1 MKSVSTIIVIAMGVL
16 HSFLVNAQFLGSGY
30 NYKSAASGHV
40 YTVGDQVITS
50 NVGLNEINA
59 AAFRHFS
66 KSYSF
71 LPTAN
76 WVKTDDGF
84 TVTSRDRN
92 RINYRIIFGKH
103 GAMLYEMRYYNG
115 SSVSKAVMTFLEGRF
130 KDAII
135 LGIPE
140 VSIGSK
146 TYLAVDLYVDGIEK
160 IIQLSS
166 FELKVIAQFGSA
178 AKPLEV
184 LLLLRGINVF

>member
-1 MKSVSTIIVIAMGVL
+1 MYTIIVLAVGLL
-16 HSFLVNAQFLGSGY
+16 HSFATDAQFLGSDY
-30 NYKSAASGHV
+30 NYYSAASGHV
-40 YTVGDQVITS
+40 YTVGNQVITS

-66 KSYSF
+66 KNYSF
-71 LPTAN
+71 LPSAN

-92 RINYRIIFGKH
+92 RINYRIIFGRH
-103 GAMLYEMRYYNG
+103 GAMLYEMRYYNNQF
-115 SSVSKAVMTFLEGRF
+115 SVSKAVRTFLEGRF

-140 VSIGSK
+140 ITIGSK
-146 TYLAVDLYVDGIEK
+146 TYLAVDLYVEGIEK
-160 IIQLSS
+160 IIQLST

-178 AKPLEV
+178 ARPLET
-184 LLLLRGINVF
+184 LLLLRGINFF